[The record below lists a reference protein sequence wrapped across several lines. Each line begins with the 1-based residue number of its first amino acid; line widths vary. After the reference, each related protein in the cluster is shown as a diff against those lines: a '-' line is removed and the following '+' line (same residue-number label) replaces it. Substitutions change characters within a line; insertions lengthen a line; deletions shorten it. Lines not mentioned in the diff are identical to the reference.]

1 MFCGNCGS
9 NIQDGLDFCP
19 NCGKTPNRAA
29 VIKSTDS
36 KIGDYPL
43 INLSAKL
50 YTVFFEIGLWLILI
64 IGPIAGGIIGNS
76 ISYEEGIFPGII
88 IGFFIGFVLMIQ
100 IGGLTSV
107 FLKIKNNTDKIK
119 G

>member
-1 MFCGNCGS
+1 MFCGKCGS
-9 NIQDGLDFCP
+9 EIQEGLSVCP
-19 NCGKTPNRAA
+19 KCS
-29 VIKSTDS
+29 KSPKNVNS

-64 IGPIAGGIIGNS
+64 IGPIAGGILFYNIDEDRTFG
-76 ISYEEGIFPGII
+76 GII
-88 IGFFIGFVLMIQ
+88 IGFIIGFVLMIQ

-107 FLKIKNNTDKIK
+107 FLKIKNNTDKL
-119 G
+119 

>member
-9 NIQDGLDFCP
+9 NVTDGVDFCP
-19 NCGKTPNRAA
+19 NCGKSPNKAG
-29 VIKSTDS
+29 IINTDS
-36 KIGDYPL
+36 KIGGYPL

-64 IGPIAGGIIGNS
+64 IGPIAGGIIGNLGGG
-76 ISYEEGIFPGII
+76 EGILPGII
-88 IGFFIGFVLMIQ
+88 IGFIIGFILMIQ

-119 G
+119 